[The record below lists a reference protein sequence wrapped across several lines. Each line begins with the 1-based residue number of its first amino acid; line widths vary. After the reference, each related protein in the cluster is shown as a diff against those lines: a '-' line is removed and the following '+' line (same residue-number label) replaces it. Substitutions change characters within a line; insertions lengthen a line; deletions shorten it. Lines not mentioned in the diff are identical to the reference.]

1 MHRKDL
7 NLKSIILKVLF
18 VYLVVYFVALIFR
31 YNYDFDSLL
40 NNFQYKYLIFMN
52 VISIS
57 LGLPL
62 TIIFDIILVKFLG
75 LHYVLFFSPVLT
87 FLGLGQV
94 FILKNINFKFSRS
107 IIFFKNPKKNS
118 LYKLFKKVNFKP
130 FYILIIRTFPIL
142 PFVLG
147 SYFIAS
153 SKSKK
158 SAILI
163 YSFFGSFF
171 YYFFLFC
178 IVQNAY

>member
-1 MHRKDL
+1 M
-7 NLKSIILKVLF
+7 NFKSIIFKVLF
-18 VYLVVYFVALIFR
+18 IYLGVYFVALLFR

-62 TIIFDIILVKFLG
+62 TIIFDVILVKFLG

-87 FLGLGQV
+87 FLGVVQV
-94 FILKNINFKFSRS
+94 LILRRINFKFSKGIS
-107 IIFFKNPKKNS
+107 FIKIPKKNI
-118 LYKLFKKVNFKP
+118 YKFFDKVTFKP
-130 FYILIIRTFPIL
+130 IYILVLRTFPIL
-142 PFVLG
+142 PFFLG

-158 SAILI
+158 RIILT
-163 YSFFGSFF
+163 YSFLGSCF
-171 YYFFLFC
+171 YYFFLFF
-178 IVQNAY
+178 IIWSTY